1 MFGYGGL
8 AVSVDVSP
16 LSVDFPFDERDFR
29 AGPVLEL
36 LPPLP
41 VRSGYVRTAKPV
53 FDFVVAAV
61 LLLLLAPVLAVV
73 ALAVRLQLGKGVIF
87 RQERVGLDGQPFT
100 VFKFRTMRH
109 DRRSGLQP
117 FAGTDRR
124 QAHKRDDDPRH
135 TSLGRLLRK
144 LSLDELPQLVNVLRG
159 EMSIVG
165 PRPELLSVVAEYEP
179 WQHRRHQVKPGL
191 TGLWQVTT
199 RGEGRLMKD
208 DTQVDL
214 DYVECISL
222 RTDATI
228 LVKTVPVLVFGRT
241 GS

>member
-1 MFGYGGL
+1 MFGGV
-8 AVSVDVSP
+8 AVSIDISP
-16 LSVDFPFDERDFR
+16 LSIDFPFDESDFR
-29 AGPVLEL
+29 PGPVLEL
-36 LPPLP
+36 LPPLD
-41 VRSGYVRTAKPV
+41 VRSEYERTVKPV
-53 FDFVVAAV
+53 LDFMVAAV
-61 LLLLLAPVLAVV
+61 LLLLFAPVLAAV
-73 ALAVRLQLGKGVIF
+73 ALAVRLQLGKGVLF
-87 RQERVGLDGQPFT
+87 LQQRVGLDGQPFT
-100 VFKFRTMRH
+100 VYKFRTMRH
-109 DRRSGLQP
+109 DRRAADRS

-124 QAHKRDDDPRH
+124 QAHKCDDDPRH

-165 PRPELLSVVAEYEP
+165 PRPELVSVVAAYEP
-179 WQHRRHQVKPGL
+179 WQHRRHRVKPGL

-199 RGEGRLMKD
+199 RGQGRLMKD

>member
-1 MFGYGGL
+1 MFGGV
-8 AVSVDVSP
+8 AVSVDISP
-16 LSVDFPFDERDFR
+16 LSIDFPFDESDFR
-29 AGPVLEL
+29 PGPVLEL
-36 LPPLP
+36 LPPLD
-41 VRSGYVRTAKPV
+41 VRSEYERTVKPV
-53 FDFVVAAV
+53 LDFMVAAV
-61 LLLLLAPVLAVV
+61 LLLLFAPVLAAV
-73 ALAVRLQLGKGVIF
+73 ALAVRLQLGKGVLF

-100 VFKFRTMRH
+100 VYKFRTMRH
-109 DRRSGLQP
+109 DRRAADCS

-124 QAHKRDDDPRH
+124 QAHKCDDDPRH

-165 PRPELLSVVAEYEP
+165 PRPELVSVVAAYEP
-179 WQHRRHQVKPGL
+179 WQHRRHRVKPGL

-199 RGEGRLMKD
+199 RGQGRLMKD